1 MNNIQ
6 LPFGAHTKKMLGK
19 TQLIFAA
26 LLMTCMAVGIAVPQR
41 RGRQGARNAPAS
53 RSAVSGLINENTL
66 RAHIKYLSDDL
77 LEGRGTG
84 ARGGELAAKY
94 IAAQFE
100 ALGLRGGGKQ
110 GSFFQPVSLVGVN
123 ANPKPTLTVNGN
135 DKKESFKFADDFVV
149 FTGAQT
155 EDVSV
160 DADLVFVG
168 YGIEAP
174 EQRWNDY
181 KGDASDYRN
190 KILVMLVNDPPATSS
205 EPNLFGARA
214 LTYYGRWTY
223 KYEEAARRGAAGVI
237 LLHTDESAGYP
248 WSVVRTSNGS
258 WRYDIAR
265 GQGDRTPFLKMRSW
279 MTDDAAHK
287 LMRMAGQDLDA
298 LRRQAASRD
307 FQPVKL
313 NLKASIDIKSEVK
326 RVEAPNVAAVIPGR
340 DARLRDEYVIFS
352 AHWDHLGIGAPNKQ
366 GDTIYNGALD
376 NATGVS
382 AMIAIAEA
390 IMKMEPSERPRRS
403 IMFLI
408 PTAEEQGLLGSE
420 WYATHPLV
428 PLEKTA
434 ANVNLDSMNI
444 LGPTHDF
451 VPLGAERSSLE
462 AIVEAVA
469 RERSMRVAPD
479 PRPEQ
484 GSFYRSD
491 HFPFAKVGVPS
502 ISLKEGADYVGR
514 PKGWG
519 EEKFK
524 AYNTANYHQ
533 PSDEYSDSWD
543 FRGMVQET
551 ELALEIGRR
560 AADQDQL
567 PRFNANDEFA
577 KAQPNRR

>member
-1 MNNIQ
+1 MNKIQ
-6 LPFGAHTKKMLGK
+6 LPVRAHSKKMFGK
-19 TQLIFAA
+19 TNFILAAFLIACVA
-26 LLMTCMAVGIAVPQR
+26 LSVFSQR
-41 RGRQGARNAPAS
+41 RSRQGARNAPAN

-100 ALGLRGGGKQ
+100 ALGLRGGAQQ

-123 ANPKPTLTVNGN
+123 ANPKPTLTISGN

-190 KILVMLVNDPPATSS
+190 KILVMLVNDPPATPT

-265 GQGDRTPFLKMRSW
+265 GNGDRTPFLKMRSW

-287 LMRMAGQDLDA
+287 LMRLAGQDLDA

-307 FQPVKL
+307 FQPIKL

-326 RVEAPNVAAVIPGR
+326 RVEAPNVAAVIQGR

-352 AHWDHLGIGAPNKQ
+352 AHWDHLGIGAPNKK

-376 NATGVS
+376 NATGVA

-390 IMKMEPSERPRRS
+390 IMKMPPAERPRRS

-420 WYATHPLV
+420 WYSTHPLV
-428 PLEKTA
+428 PLGKTA

-462 AIVEAVA
+462 AVVEAVA
-469 RERSMRVAPD
+469 RERGLRVAPD

-519 EEKFK
+519 EERFK

-560 AADQDQL
+560 VADQDNL
-567 PRFNANDEFA
+567 PRFNATDEFA